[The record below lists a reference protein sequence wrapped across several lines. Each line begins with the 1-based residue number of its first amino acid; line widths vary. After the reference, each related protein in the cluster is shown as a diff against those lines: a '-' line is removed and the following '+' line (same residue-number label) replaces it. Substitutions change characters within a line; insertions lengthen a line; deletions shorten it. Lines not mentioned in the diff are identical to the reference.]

1 MLLVEN
7 SEGERRLLS
16 KILRSRGHAVTIC
29 KDVETAWQAFEE
41 EFAPLVIAD
50 LALPK
55 HDGLELC
62 RRIREGPDGD
72 QPVIVIVTGDDG
84 PDVLERIVEA
94 GASDY
99 LLKPVDVALFSVRL
113 ALAENEVYAQQE
125 RRATRDALVDTT
137 NELSTLFESLDE
149 VFFSIDVARNR
160 LIQVSHPC
168 LEMLGRTPAEL
179 LESPSVWQELLYPVG
194 LEDADEKMAALEP
207 GKSLINEYPVPH
219 PDGGTRWLEATL
231 KPQLSPEGELVRIDG
246 IISEVTERR
255 RAQDEADARNQEL
268 TTLYRISEITL
279 AAEGLAQAY
288 DEILEVVS
296 EATGFPIVAIERL
309 DRREREVMVITVA
322 RGLPMPKDGSPLEI
336 PLHET
341 PSDLAIKTRR
351 PIIERDAHSGREV
364 RADVF
369 HKLKVRTFMS
379 FPMLLSGKAVGTL
392 TLATPEDIDPPDHL
406 IRMCGGLANSIAALT
421 GRLESADA
429 LKESEANF
437 RTLVE
442 ELQRVNDELEAFAY
456 TVSHDLRA
464 PLRTMTGFAHTLV
477 ENFGASLPPEAR
489 DYAHRI
495 IASGKRAEHL
505 IHDLLEYSRLTVEE
519 VELQQVELGDVV
531 EVVLEQARADL
542 TESNASLEV
551 EKPLPRVLANHITLV
566 LALGNLVSNAIK
578 FVPEDRRPEVT
589 IRTEDRETTI
599 RIWVEDNGVGVPEG
613 QEERIFRVFER
624 LAEGSH
630 VAGTG
635 IGLAIVRRSLEK
647 IGGEVGMENKKVG
660 SAFWIDLPKAAKSRW
675 RPWRKRRTTDP
686 N

>member
-7 SEGERRLLS
+7 SQGERRLLS

-29 KDVETAWQAFEE
+29 KDVETAWQAFEK

-72 QPVIVIVTGDDG
+72 EPVIVIVTGDAG

-99 LLKPVDVALFSVRL
+99 LQKPVDVALFNVRL
-113 ALAENEVYAQQE
+113 ALAEKEVHAQQE
-125 RRATRDALVDTT
+125 RRATRDALVDMT
-137 NELSTLFESLDE
+137 NELSTLFGSLDE
-149 VFFSIDVARNR
+149 VFFSIDLARNR

-168 LEMLGRTPAEL
+168 LEVLGRTPAEL
-179 LESPSVWQELLYPVG
+179 LESPSAWQELLYPAG

-207 GKSLINEYPVPH
+207 GKSLINEYAVPH

-255 RAQDEADARNQEL
+255 RAQDEADASNQEL
-268 TTLYRISEITL
+268 ATLHRISEITL
-279 AAEGLAQAY
+279 AAEGLAQTY

-309 DRREREVMVITVA
+309 DPEREVMVITVA

-341 PSDLAIKTRR
+341 PSDLAIKTRH
-351 PIIERDAHSGREV
+351 PIIERDAHSGRV
-364 RADVF
+364 LRADVF
-369 HKLKVRTFMS
+369 HKLKVQTFMS

-392 TLATPEDIDPPDHL
+392 TLAKPEDMDPPDHL
-406 IRMCGGLANSIAALT
+406 IRMCGSLANSIAVLT

-442 ELQRVNDELEAFAY
+442 ELGRANDELEAFAY

-464 PLRTMTGFAHTLV
+464 PLRTMTGFAHALV
-477 ENFGASLPPEAR
+477 ENFGASLPPDAR
-489 DYAHRI
+489 DYAQRI
-495 IASGKRAEHL
+495 IASGRRAEDL

-519 VELQQVELGDVV
+519 VELQEVELGDVV
-531 EVVLEQARADL
+531 EVVMEQARADL

-566 LALGNLVSNAIK
+566 LAIGNLVSNAIK
-578 FVPEDRRPEVT
+578 FVPEDRKPEVT
-589 IRTEDRETTI
+589 IRTEDRETKI

-624 LAEGSH
+624 LAEASD
-630 VAGTG
+630 VPGTG

-660 SAFWIDLPKAAKSRW
+660 SAFWIDLPKTVRSRW
-675 RPWRKRRTTDP
+675 RAWRKRRTPDR